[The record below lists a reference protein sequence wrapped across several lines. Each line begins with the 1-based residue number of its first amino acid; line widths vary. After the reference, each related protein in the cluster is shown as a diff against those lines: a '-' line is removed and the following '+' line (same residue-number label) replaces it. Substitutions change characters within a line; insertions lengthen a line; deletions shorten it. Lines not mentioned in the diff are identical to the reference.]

1 MADQLL
7 IPRLIQVCEK
17 HLASLL
23 TLKNVGEILQFAH
36 DFNAQQLLKSCKDF
50 VCYNLG
56 ALIEGRALDVVDVDV
71 LKKVSQHYQS
81 INRALSSRMITPYSY
96 GPTTEEI
103 EAVAA
108 SVELTKD
115 ELYELEAEQFS
126 LQDISTSSGR
136 KKRTRKLS
144 TGSNSSNGQ
153 SSDSETDNVQ

>member
-1 MADQLL
+1 
-7 IPRLIQVCEK
+7 
-17 HLASLL
+17 
-23 TLKNVGEILQFAH
+23 
-36 DFNAQQLLKSCKDF
+36 
-50 VCYNLG
+50 
-56 ALIEGRALDVVDVDV
+56 
-71 LKKVSQHYQS
+71 
-81 INRALSSRMITPYSY
+81 MITPYSY